1 MLFSEDNRKGE
12 LFLDCELISFAVVF
26 GASCHDDVTEIKDE
40 NVSLQMGKDKDR
52 DSF

>member
-1 MLFSEDNRKGE
+1 MLFSEDNCKGE

-26 GASCHDDVTEIKDE
+26 GASYHDDVTEIKDE